1 MVAGGVWSDGPQ
13 QLAPPCRGGVEV
25 VLPLALLGVS
35 TCLARRLRRRTRSV
49 RAAYRL
55 ANGWRL
61 AAYLGGLAVVLLAL
75 VSPIDVL
82 GGQFFF
88 MHMIQHLFLVM
99 LAPPLL
105 MLANPLPF
113 ILWGLPEKWRR
124 TAGGWLSTALH
135 RKSSFRRSL
144 RSVTGPGLVWLLYV
158 VFLVGWHDPN
168 LYNAALRS
176 EFVHDVEHLSF
187 FLPAML
193 YWWHVVG
200 AGPRIHRQFGRPAR
214 MAYVIAA
221 IPPTMFTG
229 IAIAFAEQPIY
240 SYYLSVPRPWNLD
253 VLSDQRISGIIMWIP
268 GSMMYIVAVLI
279 LAARWLRGEENKPP
293 LPATKWAT
301 DERMAAPGLDRR

>member
-1 MVAGGVWSDGPQ
+1 MDPVTRAVLLSWEW
-13 QLAPPCRGGVEV
+13 RIEV
-25 VLPLALLGVS
+25 VLPLALLVVLYVRGW
-35 TCLARRLRRRTRSV
+35 RRLRRRT

-61 AAYLGGLAVVLLAL
+61 AAYLGGLTVVLLAL

-82 GGQFFF
+82 GGQLFF

-99 LAPPLL
+99 FAPPLL

-113 ILWGLPEKWRR
+113 LLWGLPEKWRR
-124 TAGGWLSTALH
+124 TAGGWLSVALH
-135 RKSSFRRSL
+135 RESRFRRAV
-144 RSVTGPGLVWLLYV
+144 RSATSPGVVWMLYV
-158 VFLVGWHDPN
+158 IFLVGWHEPN
-168 LYNAALRS
+168 LYNAALRND
-176 EFVHDVEHLSF
+176 FVHDVEHLTF

-200 AGPRIHRQFGRPAR
+200 AGPRIHRQFGMPGRI
-214 MAYVIAA
+214 AYNIAA
-221 IPPTMFTG
+221 IPPTMLTG

-253 VLSDQRISGIIMWIP
+253 VLSDQRLSGIIMWIP
-268 GSMMYIVAVLI
+268 GSMMYIIAVLI
-279 LAARWLRGEENKPP
+279 LAARWLQGEEKKPP

-301 DERMAAPGLDRR
+301 DERMAAPGLDRP